1 MSLLKELKKKIDEFE
16 KDGRYCMG
24 INLTHEMA
32 VEVRKELRY
41 LYGRDLGENPTIL
54 FGKEVTSIDAPELS
68 FEE

>member
-24 INLTHEMA
+24 INLPHDMA
-32 VEVRKELRY
+32 VELRKELRY
-41 LYGRDLGENPTIL
+41 LYGRDLGENPAIL
-54 FGKEVTSIDAPELS
+54 FGKEVISIDAPELS

>member
-1 MSLLKELKKKIDEFE
+1 MSLLKELKKKIEEFE
-16 KDGRYCMG
+16 KDGHYCMG
-24 INLTHEMA
+24 INLTCDMA

-41 LYGRDLGENPTIL
+41 LYGRDLGENPGIL

>member
-41 LYGRDLGENPTIL
+41 LYGRDLGENPAIL
-54 FGKEVTSIDAPELS
+54 FGKEVISIDAPELS